1 MRKLV
6 FWGGRGGSL
15 AVIDVDANMS
25 FAYVMNR
32 MAPSLQH
39 ATRAGRLL
47 MATHAGLS

>member
-1 MRKLV
+1 
-6 FWGGRGGSL
+6 L

-39 ATRAGRLL
+39 DMRAGRTL
-47 MATHAGLS
+47 MATHAALAST